1 MDEKNQVAGT
11 HSHSGACFFCT
22 TAMPM
27 LENLVSAATRD
38 HFRNSRVEFL
48 KGLRSLLDERI
59 AHMSREEPK
68 GTHVTVE

>member
-1 MDEKNQVAGT
+1 MDETTAATGAHAHAG
-11 HSHSGACFFCT
+11 GCFFCE

-27 LENLVSAATRD
+27 LENLVSGSTRD

-48 KGLRSLLDERI
+48 KGLRSLLDARI
-59 AHMSREEPK
+59 SHLAGAESK